1 MALSSR
7 YRRSG
12 NRKRRLDPEVLVLL
26 VKYADDYKSLTKTT
40 KRGLHKNMCAEI
52 MELNKAR
59 AAKEEP
65 PLPMPSV
72 KALERQIG
80 KISLFDLAV
89 GREGRE
95 SALRKFGILGEGVDR
110 SEEHTSEL
118 QSLMRISY
126 AVFCLKKKNK
136 IQNHK

>member
-59 AAKEEP
+59 AAKAEP
-65 PLPMPSV
+65 PLPMPRV

-80 KISLFDLAV
+80 NISLFDLAV

-95 SALRKFGILGEGVDR
+95 SELRKFGILGEGVGVVR
-110 SEEHTSEL
+110 PL
-118 QSLMRISY
+118 QRVALDDWNVSLQPLLTDT
-126 AVFCLKKKNK
+126 AVCT
-136 IQNHK
+136 